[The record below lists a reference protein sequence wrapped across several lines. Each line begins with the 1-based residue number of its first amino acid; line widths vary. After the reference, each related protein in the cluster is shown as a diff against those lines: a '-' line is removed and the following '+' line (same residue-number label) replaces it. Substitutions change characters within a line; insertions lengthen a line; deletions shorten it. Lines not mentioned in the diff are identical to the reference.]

1 MLKYNLLQHSWIKTL
16 ATNRWPLLILR
27 ALALGGFIFAILV
40 GIFGTPVGNR
50 NFAIVAVWIAWWA
63 ALMLVIVPFLG
74 RGWCAVCPIPMPGEW
89 LQNGAVLGPKPG
101 GSQRFAQLRKFP
113 RKFRNIW
120 LQNVAFTLLA
130 LFSAVILTRPS
141 VTAWVLLGMILLA
154 AGMSLVFERRSF
166 CRYVCP
172 VGGFIGLY
180 SQLAPVELRVIDTQV
195 CKAHTE
201 KSCYQGSENGYGCP
215 WNIYPGGLSVN
226 TNCGLCMEC
235 LRTCDYDN
243 IALNLRAFGADVKP
257 QNKPKLDE
265 AYKAFIMLGSSL
277 VYSTVMLGPWGALK
291 TAAYQIGSLYWIG
304 YALAL
309 LALIWG
315 LLPGIF
321 YLVTRG
327 AHRLAPTPHQPRQ
340 TFTTYATALLPLGL
354 LAWVAFSI
362 SFVFANISYLWP
374 VLSDPFGWGWNLLG
388 MAGLAWT
395 PYLSSLV
402 PVLQVL
408 VLSGGL
414 LWSGYIAQKIGR
426 ERNAPR
432 QAWPVMV
439 FSLLITFLL
448 FGLFVA

>member
-16 ATNRWPLLILR
+16 TTNRWPLLILR

-63 ALMLVIVPFLG
+63 ALMLIIVPFLG

-89 LQNGAVLGPKPG
+89 LQNGAVLGPKPD
-101 GSQRFAQLRKFP
+101 GSQRFSQLRKFP

-141 VTAWVLLGMILLA
+141 ITAWVLLGMILLA

-243 IALNLRAFGADVKP
+243 IALNLRAFSADIKP

-265 AYKAFIMLGSSL
+265 AYKAFIMLGSAL
-277 VYSTVMLGPWGALK
+277 VYSAVMLGQWGMLK
-291 TAAYQIGSLYWIG
+291 TAAYQVGSLSWMG

-309 LALIWG
+309 LALTWG
-315 LLPGIF
+315 VLPGLF
-321 YLVTRG
+321 YLTTRG
-327 AHRLAPTPHQPRQ
+327 AQMLAPTNHQPRQ
-340 TFTTYATALLPLGL
+340 TFTSYATALLPLGL
-354 LAWVAFSI
+354 TAWIAFSF

-388 MAGLAWT
+388 TAGLTWT
-395 PYLSSLV
+395 PYLSNLV
-402 PVLQVL
+402 PKLQVL
-408 VLSGGL
+408 VLIGGL
-414 LWSGYIAQKIGR
+414 VWSGYIAQKISR
-426 ERNAPR
+426 ERETPR
-432 QAWPVMV
+432 QAWPVML

-448 FGLFVA
+448 FGLLVA